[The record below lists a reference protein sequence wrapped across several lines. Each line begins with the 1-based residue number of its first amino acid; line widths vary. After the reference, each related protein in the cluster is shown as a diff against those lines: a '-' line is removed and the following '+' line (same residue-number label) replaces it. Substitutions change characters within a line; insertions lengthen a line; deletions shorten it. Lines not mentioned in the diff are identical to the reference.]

1 MSDNKITRVDKTNKQ
16 LSIMEGL
23 MKQLRLVWL
32 LFKDKRVP
40 TWTKSVVPISFLY
53 LISPIDFIPDVIL
66 GLGQL
71 DDLGVILLGMA
82 LFVKLA
88 PPEVVEQHLME
99 LDYGKDFYDDDDET
113 VDTTY
118 RVVGE
123 D

>member
-1 MSDNKITRVDKTNKQ
+1 MSDNKLTRVDKTNKQ
-16 LSIMEGL
+16 ISILEGL

-40 TWTKSVVPISFLY
+40 AWTKSVVPISFLY
-53 LISPIDFIPDVIL
+53 LISPIDFIPDVLL

-88 PPEVVEQHLME
+88 PPEVVEEHLME
-99 LDYGKDFYDDDDET
+99 LDYGTDFYDDDET

>member
-1 MSDNKITRVDKTNKQ
+1 MASKKPVFRDPDKSLTFFTELIKRVK
-16 LSIMEGL
+16 
-23 MKQLRLVWL
+23 LVWL

-40 TWTKSVVPISFLY
+40 ILIKSILPLSLLY
-53 LISPIDFIPDVIL
+53 IISPVDFVPDVLL

-82 LFVKLA
+82 LFVKLC
-88 PPEVVEQHLME
+88 PPDLVEHYVNRLE
-99 LDYGKDFYDDDDET
+99 YGDLYDDSKA

-118 RVVGE
+118 RVVDE